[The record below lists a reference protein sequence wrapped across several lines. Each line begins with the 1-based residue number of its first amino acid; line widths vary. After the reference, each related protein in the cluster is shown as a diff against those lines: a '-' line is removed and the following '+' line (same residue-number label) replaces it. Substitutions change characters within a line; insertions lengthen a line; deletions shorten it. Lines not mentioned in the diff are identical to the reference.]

1 MKRTAAIGAALLVI
15 LGGLVAGGVM
25 LSHSKPAT
33 PKPTPAVVKT
43 APTIQ
48 ELWQDTNKE
57 RQKAHLPNLVL
68 DEQLNTSAQAKCK
81 ANVAQNSFDH
91 DLPNGTKWQSFI
103 TEQYFAAGENLAY
116 DPQNSFTAQQTTA
129 NWIASPHHRENIL
142 NADYTNVGYAICPAR
157 KFLTYGSGN
166 LIVQHFTDMQP

>member
-15 LGGLVAGGVM
+15 LGGLVAGGLM
-25 LSHSKPAT
+25 IAHSKP
-33 PKPTPAVVKT
+33 PVKPTQVAVQKP
-43 APTIQ
+43 PTIQ

-57 RQKAHLPNLVL
+57 REKAHLPTLVL

-81 ANVAQNSFDH
+81 ANVAQNSFEH

-116 DPQNSFTAQQTTA
+116 DPQNSFTAQQTTV
-129 NWIASPHHRENIL
+129 NWMASPHHRENIL
-142 NADYTNVGYAICPAR
+142 NADYTNVGYAICPAS
-157 KFLTYGSGN
+157 KFQTYGSGN